1 MRMDPGRID
10 HGSSGVSLSYS
21 LKHLKKI
28 VQCILEEEVGE
39 QILALHPLDDF

>member
-28 VQCILEEEVGE
+28 VQCILEELMMHSVGIE
-39 QILALHPLDDF
+39 EF